1 MTFTYADAVIVFSVL
16 IVIFFGI
23 LLGPTYLR
31 REKPVRRTG
40 FAVREH
46 YGPPPGAR
54 RAIDHNE
61 LPDDRGWPGLDRA
74 YEASSAS
81 AISHMIERSA

>member
-1 MTFTYADAVIVFSVL
+1 MTYVAAIIVFIIL
-16 IVIFFGI
+16 IALIFG
-23 LLGPTYLR
+23 LLWGPIYLR
-31 REKPVRRTG
+31 REKPSG
-40 FAVREH
+40 KGKFAVRER
-46 YGPPPGAR
+46 YGPPPGAY

-74 YEASSAS
+74 YEASTAS

>member
-1 MTFTYADAVIVFSVL
+1 MITYNTALIIFVTLLVFIFGVL
-16 IVIFFGI
+16 W
-23 LLGPTYLR
+23 GPVYLY
-31 REKPVRRTG
+31 REKPNRKVG
-40 FAVREH
+40 FTEH
-46 YGPPPGAR
+46 YGPPPGAH

-74 YEASSAS
+74 YEASTAS